1 MSGVWLDML
10 GVLLILANLSI
21 VGFMIYFAY
30 EKRKA
35 TKRLKQ
41 QRKTEEKDTD
51 MEASVNTSR
60 EGDVELTTVTPPRT
74 DCAAK

>member
-1 MSGVWLDML
+1 
-10 GVLLILANLSI
+10 
-21 VGFMIYFAY
+21 MIYFAY